1 MIFFTE
7 QLIKDKQKLINSLQ
21 KEINL
26 NNIFIHYQR
35 FKENLLS
42 NTIKMISSPSYLV
55 NPEDKDALE
64 SVLESYKSSLSLSK
78 NNIRSIENLSALFEA
93 IKQMNDEDIL
103 KKIEEFNT
111 KVFETN
117 DVLLKNNKE
126 ILHTLELDLPKN
138 ISCDENNESSDK
150 IDSNSKIKSQKDA
163 TMI

>member
-78 NNIRSIENLSALFEA
+78 NNIRSIEDLSALFES

>member
-7 QLIKDKQKLINSLQ
+7 QLIKDKQELINSLQ

-64 SVLESYKSSLSLSK
+64 SVLESYKNSLSLSK
-78 NNIRSIENLSALFEA
+78 NNIRSIEDLSALFEA

-163 TMI
+163 TML